1 MGIVMRKKNSLRNH
15 LFSDYN
21 KLVRPIT
28 DYRDSVNISMGLGV
42 QNLEAFNQKEETI
55 DINLWVRLNWYDKYL
70 NWNSSVSNLTFFLS
84 IKIMFGS

>member
-1 MGIVMRKKNSLRNH
+1 MIKKLLLFLILNLNLNYTQADLEEKQFRNH

-42 QNLEAFNQKEETI
+42 QNLEAFNQKEE
-55 DINLWVRLNWYDKYL
+55 NRY
-70 NWNSSVSNLTFFLS
+70 
-84 IKIMFGS
+84 